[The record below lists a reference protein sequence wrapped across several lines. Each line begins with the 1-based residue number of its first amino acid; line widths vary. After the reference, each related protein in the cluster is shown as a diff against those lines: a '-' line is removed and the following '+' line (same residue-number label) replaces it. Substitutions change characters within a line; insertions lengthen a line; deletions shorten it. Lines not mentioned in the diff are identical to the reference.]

1 MKRNSKIPF
10 RPSSLNTGKSI
21 TAELFSTFST
31 PDDALANLSRF
42 ILKKGPSLSYL
53 EYDEVAENI
62 WIHRSAT
69 LSSSV
74 KIDAPA
80 IICRGAS
87 IGHCAHIRS
96 TVVGSFA
103 IIGDNSQITG
113 SIILDKARLNYS
125 NVVCGSIVGNGAQLS
140 SGVSVCEDKL
150 SLPCAN
156 LKGGA
161 IICDFARIGAN
172 SVIGSGILID
182 EYSTVP
188 PLSTVSHD
196 VKAFSVFKGK

>member
-1 MKRNSKIPF
+1 MKRNVKIPF
-10 RPSSLNTGKSI
+10 RQSSLNTTKSI
-21 TAELFSTFST
+21 TSELFSTFST
-31 PDDALANLSRF
+31 PDDALANLISF

-62 WIHRSAT
+62 WIHKSAT

-87 IGHCAHIRS
+87 IGHCAHIKS
-96 TVVGSFA
+96 SVIGSFA
-103 IIGDNSQITG
+103 SIGDNSQIMG

-125 NVVCGSIVGNGAQLS
+125 NIVCGSIIGNGAQLS
-140 SGVSVCEDKL
+140 SGVSVCEEKQAL
-150 SLPCAN
+150 TCGN
-156 LKGGA
+156 QKRGA
-161 IICDFARIGAN
+161 IICDFAKIGTN
-172 SVIGSGILID
+172 SVIGAGILID

-188 PLSTVSHD
+188 PLSTVSRD